1 MRSGPHPLP
10 VHLGMIAANMSGIHN
25 YASSFSHSISEHD
38 AVQMMR
44 GIQMYQKHPFIPEE
58 LPTRTIWSE
67 GGVSIKAP
75 VLKAEHKYISD
86 TPLLLVPSLINKA
99 NILDISEERSML
111 RWFNQMGI
119 ETYLLDW
126 GDFTQDAEG
135 NIDINALIGE
145 VLCNAIQSVA
155 EIHGGPIDVLGYC
168 MGGTLLL
175 PAYCL
180 APDHIRRM
188 TLLATPWDFKTK
200 PSPLARNVRIWSPQ
214 IMPVI
219 EGGGC
224 LPSEWVAALF
234 ASLDPNGSAQKF
246 IRFASMDQSSVGA
259 KLFVAVE
266 DWLNNGVDIPA
277 KIAQHCIQEWFIGN
291 KLSEGNLHIGGKH
304 INTTEI
310 DADILIVAS
319 KSDRLVPFKC
329 AANIQKNLGSASFDI
344 IELDCGHVGLIVGS
358 KTIETVWQPI
368 FDWHMN

>member
-25 YASSFSHSISEHD
+25 YASSFSHKLSEQD
-38 AVQMMR
+38 AVKMMR
-44 GIQMYQKHPFIPEE
+44 GIQMYQKHPYIPKEM
-58 LPTRTIWSE
+58 PTQTLWSE

-75 VLKAEHKYISD
+75 VLKEAQKYISN

-126 GDFTQDAEG
+126 GDFTQDTE
-135 NIDINALIGE
+135 NNFDIDELISDY
-145 VLCNAIQSVA
+145 LCKAIQHVS
-155 EIHGGPIDVLGYC
+155 EMHDSPIDVLGYC

-175 PAYCL
+175 PAYML
-180 APDHIRRM
+180 APEHIRRM
-188 TLLATPWDFKTK
+188 TLLAAPWDFKTK

-214 IMPVI
+214 ILPVI
-219 EGGGC
+219 KDRGY

-246 IRFASMDQSSVGA
+246 IRFASMDQKSESA

-266 DWLNNGVDIPA
+266 DWLNNGVDIPG

-291 KLSEGNLHIGGKH
+291 KLSKGKLHLAGRH
-304 INTTEI
+304 INIAEI
-310 DADILIVAS
+310 DAEILIVAS
-319 KSDRLVPFKC
+319 KSDRLVPFEC
-329 AANIQKNLGSASFDI
+329 AANIQENLSSASLDI

-358 KTIETVWQPI
+358 NAIETVWQPI
-368 FDWHMN
+368 YDWLYS